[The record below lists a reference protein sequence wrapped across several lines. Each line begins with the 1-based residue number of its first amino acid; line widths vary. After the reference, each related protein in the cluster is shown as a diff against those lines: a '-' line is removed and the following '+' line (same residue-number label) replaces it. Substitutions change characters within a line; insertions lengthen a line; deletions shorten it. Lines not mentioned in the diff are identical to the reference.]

1 MQNGKLHEH
10 GSEFGVC
17 GGGARGI
24 CYCMTAL
31 PTQAEI
37 LFGDGKTSDP
47 DFYFATKLISQLQ
60 RELHQSKRRL
70 LMATSRW
77 LVAYEYIKD
86 LEERLMLQEAP
97 LEKEKKFYLGT
108 VTVLCGLG
116 RLLATRL
123 HEADD
128 IKVESLGLTY
138 EDLTACIEE
147 LADIDRAAHREWT
160 PEMKNTIETAVLG
173 G

>member
-1 MQNGKLHEH
+1 M
-10 GSEFGVC
+10 
-17 GGGARGI
+17 
-24 CYCMTAL
+24 L

-37 LFGDGKTSDP
+37 LFGDGKNSDP

-60 RELHQSKRRL
+60 RELHQSRRRL

-86 LEERLMLQEAP
+86 LEERLMLQENP
-97 LEKEKKFYLGT
+97 LEKERRFFLGT

-116 RLLATRL
+116 RLLEARL
-123 HEADD
+123 QEAEDV
-128 IKVESLGLTY
+128 KVETLGLTY
-138 EDLTACIEE
+138 DDLSACINE

-160 PEMKNTIETAVLG
+160 SEMASTIESAILG
-173 G
+173 DRS

>member
-1 MQNGKLHEH
+1 M
-10 GSEFGVC
+10 S
-17 GGGARGI
+17 
-24 CYCMTAL
+24 TL

-37 LFGDGKTSDP
+37 LFGDGKTTDP

-60 RELHQSKRRL
+60 KELHQSRRRL

-86 LEERLMLQEAP
+86 LEERLMLQECP
-97 LEKEKKFYLGT
+97 LEKERRFFLGT

-116 RLLATRL
+116 RLLAARL
-123 HEADD
+123 READD
-128 IKVESLGLTY
+128 VKVESLGLSFD
-138 EDLTACIEE
+138 DLEACINE

-160 PEMKNTIETAVLG
+160 TGMTMTIEGAILG
-173 G
+173 GGGGK